1 MKHIEKEKS
10 YPAVVGAKGKLF
22 LVLLWF
28 AFLLPNAHWTSFPF
42 VIGHSNLSEL
52 AMILMPFVYA
62 LYPRQ
67 SASWYTKKLKYA
79 ILGFFLFSIF
89 NNILQ
94 KLIYGGSIIE
104 FFRVHRSLIPLY
116 VAMMLIYFGPR
127 VRPRLL
133 LYNLA
138 ACLSFSFIISLIF
151 FIFNLDF
158 HPLFPAEIRDE
169 AYEIFAKGRLY
180 NVNGGFSY
188 IALALF
194 VNMVSLRHKLKSKKL
209 VFILFT
215 ASTLSVVVNVLSFN
229 RTFLIV
235 SILFF
240 VTVTPFFVKFK
251 SVVYIWILILA
262 LVFFVNYVYKNY
274 EVVKRQINQ
283 RIINPIEEETL
294 LENVYYGKREY
305 MFENYFSLGKKY
317 FFTGVPPKV
326 SFYTKFIRGDYFDVR
341 VTDISFVTV
350 LLRNGLLSLLFY
362 LYFWYL
368 LYRHLWKSKYRKISN
383 DWSFLIYRTLLVAI
397 PFMIIASFNIDILA
411 RHYSVVFISLFLI
424 SLTK

>member
-10 YPAVVGAKGKLF
+10 YPADVGARGKLF
-22 LVLLWF
+22 LVLIWF

-52 AMILMPFVYA
+52 ALILMPFVYA

-67 SASWYTKKLKYA
+67 SASLYTKKLKYA

-116 VAMMLIYFGPR
+116 VAMMLIYLGPR

-158 HPLFPAEIRDE
+158 HPLFPAEISDE
-169 AYEIFAKGRLY
+169 AYEIFVKGRLY
-180 NVNGGFSY
+180 NVNSGFSF
-188 IALALF
+188 IALFLI
-194 VNMVSLRHKLKSKKL
+194 VNMIPLRHKLKPKKMAS
-209 VFILFT
+209 ILLMT
-215 ASTLSVVVNVLSFN
+215 CTLSIIVNVLNFS

-240 VTVTPFFVKFK
+240 LTVFPFLVKFRY
-251 SVVYIWILILA
+251 VGYVLILIFTLI
-262 LVFFVNYVYKNY
+262 FITNYVYKKY
-274 EVVKRQINQ
+274 DIIKYQIDK
-283 RIINPIEEETL
+283 RIINPIKEKEL
-294 LENVYYGKREY
+294 LESVYYGTRENMY
-305 MFENYFSLGKKY
+305 ENYLSLGKKY
-317 FFTGVPPKV
+317 FFTGVPPEV
-326 SFYTKFIRGDYFDVR
+326 PFYSTFIRGDYLDIR

-350 LLRNGLLSLLFY
+350 LLRNGFLSLLFY
-362 LYFWYL
+362 LYFFFL
-368 LYRHLWKSKYRKISN
+368 LYRNLWKNKYRKMSN
-383 DWSFLIYRTLLVAI
+383 YWSFLIYRTLLVAI